1 MRYAKI
7 NLFYQLDYMCKNVI
21 EHFNLTFIYEKK
33 TEEIEKFVYLNYQKT
48 LVSLLKIKVEKFKK
62 KERQIASKKKY
73 HSSVAHFNFLR
84 SICI

>member
-21 EHFNLTFIYEKK
+21 EHFNSNLTFIYEKK

-48 LVSLLKIKVEKFKK
+48 LVSLLKIKVEK
-62 KERQIASKKKY
+62 
-73 HSSVAHFNFLR
+73 V
-84 SICI
+84 